1 MSSVRMTL
9 PLLVRTRVGLAALAA
24 GALVGLSPKA
34 SHAEQFT
41 LFDVTFNFTWQD
53 AINSTPSKSHYYVK
67 SDKLNAQRPT
77 NWMAPID
84 YRTGKVH
91 IYLEVLEKPAGGQ
104 KQGWALCYVGG
115 GSYGCPYTKYYTEK
129 GVYESEVDMTS
140 FYNNATIDWTK
151 GITEVD
157 LVYTINDS
165 GQGHV
170 HFFPELQDKT
180 TPTKVRIA
188 MVQVSKGST
197 YDPSK
202 LPSTGGGTG
211 GSGGAGGLGGAGGG
225 ASGGTGGAA
234 GASAGGAG
242 GAAGLGGSSAG
253 SNAGGSESTSVG
265 AGGTAPVTPMGGAA
279 PTGAAGSP
287 GSAGTGSF
295 EPTLPTTDDE
305 AGCSL
310 SGVPA
315 GGSTSRAVS
324 WLGVLA
330 CALVARIRRRGS
342 VTPTS

>member
-1 MSSVRMTL
+1 M
-9 PLLVRTRVGLAALAA
+9 GLAALAA
-24 GALVGLSPKA
+24 GALVTLSPA
-34 SHAEQFT
+34 PSRAEQFT
-41 LFDVTFNFTWQD
+41 LFDVTFDFTWQD
-53 AINSTPSKSHYYVK
+53 AINASPSKSHYYVK

-140 FYNNATIDWTK
+140 FYNNATIDWTR

-165 GQGHV
+165 GSGHV
-170 HFFPELQDKT
+170 HFFPELQAKT

-197 YDPSK
+197 YDPTK
-202 LPSTGGGTG
+202 LPTTGGGMG
-211 GSGGAGGLGGAGGG
+211 GSGGAGGVGGTGGT

-234 GASAGGAG
+234 GASVGGVG

-253 SNAGGSESTSVG
+253 GSETSS
-265 AGGTAPVTPMGGAA
+265 A
-279 PTGAAGSP
+279 GAAGTLAMLPIGGSAAAGSSGGPSGP
-287 GSAGTGSF
+287 GSAGTSGF
-295 EPTLPTTDDE
+295 EPSLTTTDDE
-305 AGCSL
+305 AGCNLVGAS
-310 SGVPA
+310 A
-315 GGSTSRAVS
+315 GARDGSMTTRVS
-324 WLGVLA
+324 WLGLVA
-330 CALVARIRRRGS
+330 FALVARIRRRGS

>member
-1 MSSVRMTL
+1 MT
-9 PLLVRTRVGLAALAA
+9 PALLLRTRTRTRTGLAALAV
-24 GALVGLSPKA
+24 GALVTLSPKA
-34 SHAEQFT
+34 SRAEQFT
-41 LFDVTFNFTWQD
+41 LFDVTFDFTWQD
-53 AINSTPSKSHYYVK
+53 AINASPSKSHYYVK

-77 NWMAPID
+77 NWIAPID

-140 FYNNATIDWTK
+140 FYNNATIDWTR

-197 YDPSK
+197 YDPTK
-202 LPSTGGGTG
+202 LPGTGGGTG
-211 GSGGAGGLGGAGGG
+211 GAGGAGGMGGAGGAASGGAGGTAGAG
-225 ASGGTGGAA
+225 
-234 GASAGGAG
+234 AGGAG

-253 SNAGGSESTSVG
+253 GNETST
-265 AGGTAPVTPMGGAA
+265 A
-279 PTGAAGSP
+279 GAAGSAPVSPAGGSAMSAAGAP
-287 GSAGTGSF
+287 GNAGTGSF
-295 EPTLPTTDDE
+295 EPSLPPTDEE
-305 AGCSL
+305 AGCSFGRG
-310 SGVPA
+310 SGGA
-315 GGSTSRAVS
+315 RVS
-324 WLGVLA
+324 WLGLLA
-330 CALVARIRRRGS
+330 FALVARIRRRGS

>member
-1 MSSVRMTL
+1 MT
-9 PLLVRTRVGLAALAA
+9 PALLVRTRTGLAALAA
-24 GALVGLSPKA
+24 GALVALSPKA

-53 AINSTPSKSHYYVK
+53 AINASPSKSHYYVK

-77 NWMAPID
+77 NWIAPID

-151 GITEVD
+151 GITQVD

-165 GQGHV
+165 GSGHV

-197 YDPSK
+197 YDPTK
-202 LPSTGGGTG
+202 LPGTGGGTG
-211 GSGGAGGLGGAGGG
+211 GSGGAGGMGGAGG
-225 ASGGTGGAA
+225 ASSAGSGGAA
-234 GASAGGAG
+234 GATAAGAG

-253 SNAGGSESTSVG
+253 SSAGGSETSTAG
-265 AGGTAPVTPMGGAA
+265 AAGTAPVS
-279 PTGAAGSP
+279 PTGGSATSAAGGP
-287 GSAGTGSF
+287 NSAGTGSF
-295 EPTLPTTDDE
+295 EPSLPTTDEE
-305 AGCSL
+305 AGCSF
-310 SGVPA
+310 G
-315 GGSTSRAVS
+315 GGSSSSRVS
-324 WLGVLA
+324 WLGLLVF
-330 CALVARIRRRGS
+330 ALVARIRRRGS

>member
-1 MSSVRMTL
+1 MTI
-9 PLLVRTRVGLAALAA
+9 PLLARTRTGLAALAA
-24 GALVGLSPKA
+24 GALVTLCPKA

-53 AINSTPSKSHYYVK
+53 AINASPSKSHYYVK
-67 SDKLNAQRPT
+67 ADKLNTQRPT
-77 NWMAPID
+77 NWIAPID

-140 FYNNATIDWTK
+140 FYNNATIDWTR

-188 MVQVSKGST
+188 MVQVSKGAT
-197 YDPSK
+197 YDPTK
-202 LPSTGGGTG
+202 LPSTGGGM
-211 GSGGAGGLGGAGGG
+211 GGAGGTGGTGGVAGSANGGAGG
-225 ASGGTGGAA
+225 TAA
-234 GASAGGAG
+234 GAGGANGAG
-242 GAAGLGGSSAG
+242 GAAGLGGS
-253 SNAGGSESTSVG
+253 AGGSETASGGVG
-265 AGGTAPVTPMGGAA
+265 GSAPVTPTGGTAPTGTAGG
-279 PTGAAGSP
+279 P
-287 GSAGTGSF
+287 GSAGTSSF
-295 EPTLPTTDDE
+295 EPSLPANDE
-305 AGCSL
+305 AAGCSFH
-310 SGVPA
+310 
-315 GGSTSRAVS
+315 GGTGGMRVS
-324 WLGVLA
+324 WLGLA
-330 CALVARIRRRGS
+330 VFALVARIRRRGS

>member
-1 MSSVRMTL
+1 MSWVRMT
-9 PLLVRTRVGLAALAA
+9 PSLLVRTRTGLAALAA
-24 GALVGLSPKA
+24 GALVTLAPKA

-41 LFDVTFNFTWQD
+41 LFDVTFDFTWQD
-53 AINSTPSKSHYYVK
+53 AINASPSKSHYYVK

-77 NWMAPID
+77 NWIAPID

-188 MVQVSKGST
+188 MVQISKGAT
-197 YDPSK
+197 YDPTK
-202 LPSTGGGTG
+202 LPSSGGAPGGTG
-211 GSGGAGGLGGAGGG
+211 GSGGAGGMGGSA
-225 ASGGTGGAA
+225 ASGGAGGAA
-234 GASAGGAG
+234 GASSGGAG
-242 GAAGLGGSSAG
+242 GAAGLGGASAG
-253 SNAGGSESTSVG
+253 TSAGGSETSTAGAAGVAPSPTLGGSAG
-265 AGGTAPVTPMGGAA
+265 AGGGGA
-279 PTGAAGSP
+279 P
-287 GSAGTGSF
+287 GGAGTGSF
-295 EPTLPTTDDE
+295 EPVLPATDE
-305 AGCSL
+305 AAGCSL
-310 SGVPA
+310 GGSA
-315 GGSTSRAVS
+315 GGARVS
-324 WLGVLA
+324 WLGLVA
-330 CALVARIRRRGS
+330 FALVARIRRRGS

>member
-1 MSSVRMTL
+1 MTPAL
-9 PLLVRTRVGLAALAA
+9 PLRTRTGLAALAV
-24 GALVGLSPKA
+24 GALVTLSPKA
-34 SHAEQFT
+34 SRAEQFT
-41 LFDVTFNFTWQD
+41 LFDVTFDFTWQD
-53 AINSTPSKSHYYVK
+53 AINASPSKSHYYVK

-77 NWMAPID
+77 NWIAPID

-188 MVQVSKGST
+188 MVQVSKGGAF
-197 YDPSK
+197 DPTK
-202 LPSTGGGTG
+202 LPSTGGGM
-211 GSGGAGGLGGAGGG
+211 GGAGGA
-225 ASGGTGGAA
+225 GGTGGAA
-234 GASAGGAG
+234 GSPNGGMSGTAAAGVGGVSGTG
-242 GAAGLGGSSAG
+242 GAAGLGGSV
-253 SNAGGSESTSVG
+253 GGSEPTNAG
-265 AGGTAPVTPMGGAA
+265 AGGTAPVISTGGTP
-279 PTGAAGSP
+279 PTGTAGAP
-287 GSAGTGSF
+287 GSAGTSSF
-295 EPTLPTTDDE
+295 GPSLPTADEE
-305 AGCSL
+305 AGCSF
-310 SGVPA
+310 
-315 GGSTSRAVS
+315 GGSSGGTRVS
-324 WLGVLA
+324 WLGLA
-330 CALVARIRRRGS
+330 VFALVARIRRRGS